1 MQYINNAGGLNRSSA
16 SPSKLITMRKT
27 NVFLLVPKYS
37 GVSGTISAAFDLAQ
51 KVDPNGPIQF
61 RLVDYPEENP
71 KHYMTHDDDWDGME
85 DIQPAQVMFQ
95 IDMDESIGDA
105 NYSLRNAREMRKWIE
120 TPTEVLERMAKA
132 EDWFFSEFR
141 EDREHSLVILLNPY
155 GNDHNYFCGPS
166 PERKNVAFIQTTH
179 YATETLTAR
188 HVPVAYEL
196 FASAMRFRAFNEPD
210 YQEKFVHMNDRGC
223 MNDFFSEIKNIRL
236 KILSADVCEECY
248 EHINRQQINP
258 LFIDHVF
265 KGFEAVRAQ
274 QNSFTRARRE
284 RKVLGVEAGMKY
296 LKFDSIGAQVSLA
309 PKEMALYK
317 FYLSHPEGVAY
328 NEICDHRVALFSLYE
343 EHYQQVHSD
352 DAAIDQEK
360 RKEAINAVLDRW
372 CMQDD
377 DLTQTVSKI
386 NRKIKQAVTDAL
398 AKPHQITGKR
408 GGVRKIN
415 ALSL

>member
-1 MQYINNAGGLNRSSA
+1 
-16 SPSKLITMRKT
+16 MRKT
-27 NVFLLVPKYS
+27 NVFLLVPTYS
-37 GVSGTISAAFDLAQ
+37 GVTGTIRAAFDLAE
-51 KVDPNGPIQF
+51 KVDPNGPVQF

-71 KHYMTHDDDWDGME
+71 KHYMIHDDDWDGME
-85 DIQPAQVMFQ
+85 DIQPAEVMAQ
-95 IDMDESIGDA
+95 LSTNEPMDDTY
-105 NYSLRNAREMRKWIE
+105 YSLLNAREMRKWIE
-120 TPTEVLERMAKA
+120 TPSEVLDRMAKA

-196 FASAMRFRAFNEPD
+196 FASAMRFRAFNVPD
-210 YQEKFVHMNDRGC
+210 YQEKFVHMKDRGC

-236 KILSADVCEECY
+236 KILSADICIDCFAHVTQ
-248 EHINRQQINP
+248 QQINP

-274 QNSFTRARRE
+274 QNTFTRARKE
-284 RKVLGVEAGMKY
+284 RKVLGVKAGMKY
-296 LKFDSIGAQVSLA
+296 LTFESIGAQVSLA

-317 FYLSHPEGVAY
+317 FYLSHPEGVKY
-328 NEICDHRVALFSLYE
+328 SHICEHRAELFSLYE

-352 DAAIDQEK
+352 DAVIDQEK
-360 RKEAINAVLDRW
+360 RKEAINAVLERW

-386 NRKIKQAVTDAL
+386 NRKIKQGVTDTL
-398 AKPHQITGKR
+398 AKPHQITGPR
-408 GGVRKIN
+408 GGARKIK

>member
-1 MQYINNAGGLNRSSA
+1 M
-16 SPSKLITMRKT
+16 TKT
-27 NVFLLVPKYS
+27 KVFLLVPTYL
-37 GVSGTISAAFDLAQ
+37 GLTGTIQAAFKLASNVE
-51 KVDPNGPIQF
+51 VDGPIQF
-61 RLVDYPEENP
+61 HLVDYPEENP
-71 KHYMTHDDDWDGME
+71 KHYMIHDDDWDGVE
-85 DIQPAQVMFQ
+85 DIRPSDIMTSASL
-95 IDMDESIGDA
+95 IESITET
-105 NYSLRNAREMRKWIE
+105 YFSLQNARETRRWIE
-120 TPTEVLERMAKA
+120 TPSEVLERMAKA

-166 PERKNVAFIQTTH
+166 PERSNVAFIQTTH

-196 FASAMRFRAFNEPD
+196 FASAMRFRAFNVPD
-210 YQEKFVHMNDRGC
+210 YQDRFVHMKDRGC

-236 KILSADVCEECY
+236 KILSADICDDCFAHVAG
-248 EHINRQQINP
+248 QQINP

-265 KGFEAVRAQ
+265 KGFETVRAQ

-284 RKVLGVEAGMKY
+284 RRILGVSAGMKY
-296 LKFDSIGAQVSLA
+296 LTFESIGSQVSLA
-309 PKEMALYK
+309 PKEMSLYK
-317 FYLSHPEGVAY
+317 FYMNHPDGVAY
-328 NEICDHRVALFSLYE
+328 NEICDHREALFSLYE
-343 EHYQQVHSD
+343 QHYQQVHSD
-352 DAAIDQEK
+352 DATVDQDR
-360 RKEAINAVLDRW
+360 RKEAINTVLDRW

-386 NRKIKQAVTDAL
+386 NRKIKQAVTEAL
-398 AKPHQITGKR
+398 AKPHQIIGNR

>member
-1 MQYINNAGGLNRSSA
+1 M
-16 SPSKLITMRKT
+16 TKT
-27 NVFLLVPKYS
+27 KVFLLVPTYL
-37 GVSGTISAAFDLAQ
+37 GLTGTIQAAFKLASNVE
-51 KVDPNGPIQF
+51 VDGPIQF
-61 RLVDYPEENP
+61 HLVDYPEENP
-71 KHYMTHDDDWDGME
+71 KHYMIHDDDWDGVE
-85 DIQPAQVMFQ
+85 DIRPSDIMTSASL
-95 IDMDESIGDA
+95 IESITET
-105 NYSLRNAREMRKWIE
+105 YFSRQNARETRRWIE
-120 TPTEVLERMAKA
+120 TPSEVLERMAKA

-141 EDREHSLVILLNPY
+141 KDREHSLVILLNPY

-166 PERKNVAFIQTTH
+166 PERSNVAFIQTTH

-196 FASAMRFRAFNEPD
+196 FASAMRFRAFNVPD
-210 YQEKFVHMNDRGC
+210 YQDRFAHMKDRGC

-236 KILSADVCEECY
+236 KILSADICDDCFAHVAG
-248 EHINRQQINP
+248 QQINP

-265 KGFEAVRAQ
+265 KGFETVRAQ

-284 RKVLGVEAGMKY
+284 RRILGVSAGMKY
-296 LKFDSIGAQVSLA
+296 LTFESIGSQVSLA
-309 PKEMALYK
+309 PKEMSLYK
-317 FYLSHPEGVAY
+317 FYMNHPDGVAY
-328 NEICDHRVALFSLYE
+328 NEICDHREALFSLYE
-343 EHYQQVHSD
+343 QHYQQVHCD
-352 DAAIDQEK
+352 DATVDQEK
-360 RKEAINAVLDRW
+360 RKEAINVVLDRW

-398 AKPHQITGKR
+398 AKPHQIIGNR

>member
-1 MQYINNAGGLNRSSA
+1 
-16 SPSKLITMRKT
+16 MRKT
-27 NVFLLVPKYS
+27 NVFLLVPTYS
-37 GVSGTISAAFDLAQ
+37 GVTGTIQAAFDLAES
-51 KVDPNGPIQF
+51 VDPNGPIQF

-71 KHYMTHDDDWDGME
+71 KQYMTHDDDWDGMD
-85 DIQPAQVMFQ
+85 DIQPAEVMGSLSMNEP
-95 IDMDESIGDA
+95 MDDTY
-105 NYSLRNAREMRKWIE
+105 YSLRNAQEMRKWIE
-120 TPTEVLERMAKA
+120 TPSEVLDRMAEA
-132 EDWFFSEFR
+132 EDWFFSEYR

-166 PERKNVAFIQTTH
+166 PECHNVAFIQTTH
-179 YATETLTAR
+179 YATETLTSR

-196 FASAMRFRAFNEPD
+196 FASAMRFRAFNVPD
-210 YQEKFVHMNDRGC
+210 YQEKFVHRKDRGC

-236 KILSADVCEECY
+236 KILSADICSDCFAHVT
-248 EHINRQQINP
+248 HQQINP

-274 QNSFTRARRE
+274 QNTFTRARKE
-284 RKVLGVEAGMKY
+284 RKVLGVKAGMKY
-296 LKFDSIGAQVSLA
+296 LTFEIIGAQVSLA

-328 NEICDHRVALFSLYE
+328 SEICDHREALFSLYE
-343 EHYQQVHSD
+343 QHYQKIHSD
-352 DAAIDQEK
+352 DAGVDQEM
-360 RKEAINAVLDRW
+360 RNEAINTVLDRW

-386 NRKIKQAVTDAL
+386 NRKIKQAVTDTL
-398 AKPHQITGKR
+398 AKPHQITGSR

>member
-1 MQYINNAGGLNRSSA
+1 MTMQ
-16 SPSKLITMRKT
+16 KT
-27 NVFLLVPKYS
+27 KVFLLVPTYS
-37 GVSGTISAAFDLAQ
+37 GVTGTIQAAFNLASS
-51 KVDPNGPIQF
+51 VDPDGPIQF
-61 RLVDYPEENP
+61 SLVDYPEENP
-71 KHYMTHDDDWDGME
+71 KHYMIHDDQWDGMD
-85 DIQPAQVMFQ
+85 DIRPSEVMLKMSLKEPV
-95 IDMDESIGDA
+95 DDTY
-105 NYSLRNAREMRKWIE
+105 YSLRNAREMRKWIE
-120 TPTEVLERMAKA
+120 TPAEVLHRMAKA
-132 EDWFFSEFR
+132 EEWFFEEHH

-166 PERKNVAFIQTTH
+166 PERLNVAFIQTTH
-179 YATETLTAR
+179 YATETLTSR

-236 KILSADVCEECY
+236 KILSADICDDCY
-248 EHINRQQINP
+248 AHVARQKINP

-284 RKVLGVEAGMKY
+284 RKVLGVQAGMKY
-296 LKFDSIGAQVSLA
+296 LTFESIGSQVSLA

-317 FYLSHPEGVAY
+317 FYLNHPEGVAY
-328 NEICDHRVALFSLYE
+328 SDICDHRDELFALYQ

-352 DAAIDQEK
+352 DATVDQEK
-360 RKEAINAVLDRW
+360 RHEAINAVLHRW

-386 NRKIKQAVTDAL
+386 NRKIKQAVTDTL
-398 AKPHQITGKR
+398 AKPHQITGPR

>member
-1 MQYINNAGGLNRSSA
+1 M
-16 SPSKLITMRKT
+16 TKT
-27 NVFLLVPKYS
+27 KVFLLVPTYL
-37 GVSGTISAAFDLAQ
+37 GLTGTIQAAFKLASNVE
-51 KVDPNGPIQF
+51 VDGPIQF
-61 RLVDYPEENP
+61 HLVDYPEENP
-71 KHYMTHDDDWDGME
+71 KHYMIHDDDWDGVE
-85 DIQPAQVMFQ
+85 DIRPSDIMTSASL
-95 IDMDESIGDA
+95 IESITET
-105 NYSLRNAREMRKWIE
+105 YFSLQNARETRRWIE
-120 TPTEVLERMAKA
+120 TPSEVLERMAKA

-166 PERKNVAFIQTTH
+166 PERSNVAFIQTTH

-196 FASAMRFRAFNEPD
+196 FASAMRFRAFNVPD
-210 YQEKFVHMNDRGC
+210 YQDRFVHMKDRGC

-236 KILSADVCEECY
+236 KILSADICDDCFAHVAG
-248 EHINRQQINP
+248 QQINP

-265 KGFEAVRAQ
+265 KGFETVRAQ

-284 RKVLGVEAGMKY
+284 RRILGVSAGMKY
-296 LKFDSIGAQVSLA
+296 LTFESIGSQVSLA
-309 PKEMALYK
+309 PKEMSLYK
-317 FYLSHPEGVAY
+317 FYMNHPDGVAY
-328 NEICDHRVALFSLYE
+328 NEICDHREALFSLYE
-343 EHYQQVHSD
+343 QHYQQVHSD
-352 DAAIDQEK
+352 DATVDQDR
-360 RKEAINAVLDRW
+360 RKEAINTVLDRW

-398 AKPHQITGKR
+398 AKPHQIIGNR

>member
-1 MQYINNAGGLNRSSA
+1 M
-16 SPSKLITMRKT
+16 TKT
-27 NVFLLVPKYS
+27 KVFLLVPTYL
-37 GVSGTISAAFDLAQ
+37 GLTGTIQAAFKLASNVE
-51 KVDPNGPIQF
+51 VDGPIQF
-61 RLVDYPEENP
+61 HLVDYPEENP
-71 KHYMTHDDDWDGME
+71 KHYMIHDDDWDGVE
-85 DIQPAQVMFQ
+85 DIRPSDIMTSASL
-95 IDMDESIGDA
+95 IESITET
-105 NYSLRNAREMRKWIE
+105 YFSLQNARETRRWIE
-120 TPTEVLERMAKA
+120 TPSEVLERMAKA

-166 PERKNVAFIQTTH
+166 PERSNVAFIQTTH

-196 FASAMRFRAFNEPD
+196 FASAMRFRAFNVPD
-210 YQEKFVHMNDRGC
+210 YQDRFAHMKDRGC

-236 KILSADVCEECY
+236 KILSADICDDCY
-248 EHINRQQINP
+248 AHVAGQQINP

-265 KGFEAVRAQ
+265 KGFETVRAQ

-284 RKVLGVEAGMKY
+284 RRILGVSAGMKY
-296 LKFDSIGAQVSLA
+296 LTFESIGSQVSLA
-309 PKEMALYK
+309 PKEMSLYK
-317 FYLSHPEGVAY
+317 FYMNHPDGVAY
-328 NEICDHRVALFSLYE
+328 NEICDHREALFSLYE
-343 EHYQQVHSD
+343 QHYQQVHSD
-352 DAAIDQEK
+352 DATVDQDR
-360 RKEAINAVLDRW
+360 RKEAINTVLDRW

-398 AKPHQITGKR
+398 AKPHQIIGNR

>member
-51 KVDPNGPIQF
+51 RVDPNGPIQF

-71 KHYMTHDDDWDGME
+71 KHYMTHDDDWDGM
-85 DIQPAQVMFQ
+85 D
-95 IDMDESIGDA
+95 DT
-105 NYSLRNAREMRKWIE
+105 YHSLRNAREMRKWIE

-258 LFIDHVF
+258 LFIHHVF

-274 QNSFTRARRE
+274 QNSFTRARRD

-328 NEICDHRVALFSLYE
+328 NEICDHREALFSLYE

-360 RKEAINAVLDRW
+360 RKEAINAVLHRW

>member
-1 MQYINNAGGLNRSSA
+1 M
-16 SPSKLITMRKT
+16 TKT
-27 NVFLLVPKYS
+27 KVFLLVPTYL
-37 GVSGTISAAFDLAQ
+37 GLTGTIQAAFKLASNVE
-51 KVDPNGPIQF
+51 VDGPIQF
-61 RLVDYPEENP
+61 HLVDYPEENP
-71 KHYMTHDDDWDGME
+71 KHYMIHDDDWDGVE
-85 DIQPAQVMFQ
+85 DIRPSDIMTSASL
-95 IDMDESIGDA
+95 IESITET
-105 NYSLRNAREMRKWIE
+105 YFSLQNARETRRWIE
-120 TPTEVLERMAKA
+120 TPSEVLERMAKA

-166 PERKNVAFIQTTH
+166 PERSNVAFIQTTH

-196 FASAMRFRAFNEPD
+196 FASAMRFRAFNVPD
-210 YQEKFVHMNDRGC
+210 YQDRFVHMKDRGC

-236 KILSADVCEECY
+236 KILSADICDDCFAHVAG
-248 EHINRQQINP
+248 QQINP

-265 KGFEAVRAQ
+265 KGFETVRAQ

-284 RKVLGVEAGMKY
+284 RRILGVSAGMKY
-296 LKFDSIGAQVSLA
+296 LTFESIGSQVSLA
-309 PKEMALYK
+309 PKEMSLYK
-317 FYLSHPEGVAY
+317 FYMNHPDGVAY
-328 NEICDHRVALFSLYE
+328 NEICDHREALFSLYE
-343 EHYQQVHSD
+343 QHYQQVHSD
-352 DAAIDQEK
+352 DATVDQEK
-360 RKEAINAVLDRW
+360 RKEAINVVLDRW

-386 NRKIKQAVTDAL
+386 NRKIKQAVTEAL
-398 AKPHQITGKR
+398 AKPHQIIGNR

>member
-1 MQYINNAGGLNRSSA
+1 M
-16 SPSKLITMRKT
+16 TKT
-27 NVFLLVPKYS
+27 KVFLLVPTYL
-37 GVSGTISAAFDLAQ
+37 GLTGTIQAAFKLASNVE
-51 KVDPNGPIQF
+51 VDGPIQF
-61 RLVDYPEENP
+61 HLVDYPEENP
-71 KHYMTHDDDWDGME
+71 KHYMIHDDDWDGVE
-85 DIQPAQVMFQ
+85 DIRPSDIMTSASL
-95 IDMDESIGDA
+95 IESITET
-105 NYSLRNAREMRKWIE
+105 YFSLQNARETRRWIE
-120 TPTEVLERMAKA
+120 TPSEVLERMAKA

-166 PERKNVAFIQTTH
+166 PERSNVAFIQTTH

-196 FASAMRFRAFNEPD
+196 FASAMRFRAFNVPD
-210 YQEKFVHMNDRGC
+210 YQDRFAHMKDRGC

-236 KILSADVCEECY
+236 KILSADICDDCFAHVAG
-248 EHINRQQINP
+248 QQINP

-265 KGFEAVRAQ
+265 KGFETVRAQ

-284 RKVLGVEAGMKY
+284 RRILGVSAGMKY
-296 LKFDSIGAQVSLA
+296 LTFESIGSQVSLA
-309 PKEMALYK
+309 PKEMSLYK
-317 FYLSHPEGVAY
+317 FYMNHPDGVAY
-328 NEICDHRVALFSLYE
+328 NEICDHREALFSLYE
-343 EHYQQVHSD
+343 QHYQQVHSD
-352 DAAIDQEK
+352 DATVDQEK
-360 RKEAINAVLDRW
+360 RKEAINVVLDRW

-398 AKPHQITGKR
+398 AKPHQIIGNR

>member
-1 MQYINNAGGLNRSSA
+1 M
-16 SPSKLITMRKT
+16 TKT
-27 NVFLLVPKYS
+27 KVFLLVPTYL
-37 GVSGTISAAFDLAQ
+37 GLTGTIQAAFKLASNVE
-51 KVDPNGPIQF
+51 VDGPIQF
-61 RLVDYPEENP
+61 HLVDYPEENP
-71 KHYMTHDDDWDGME
+71 KHYMIHDDDWDGVE
-85 DIQPAQVMFQ
+85 DIRPSDIMTSASL
-95 IDMDESIGDA
+95 IESITET
-105 NYSLRNAREMRKWIE
+105 YFSLQNARETRRWIE
-120 TPTEVLERMAKA
+120 TPSEVLERMAKA

-166 PERKNVAFIQTTH
+166 PERSNVAFIQTTH

-196 FASAMRFRAFNEPD
+196 FASAMRFRAFNVPD
-210 YQEKFVHMNDRGC
+210 YQDRFAHMKDRGC

-236 KILSADVCEECY
+236 KILSADICDDCY
-248 EHINRQQINP
+248 AHVAGQQINP

-265 KGFEAVRAQ
+265 KGFETVRAQ

-284 RKVLGVEAGMKY
+284 RRILGVSAGMKY
-296 LKFDSIGAQVSLA
+296 LTFESIGSQVSLA
-309 PKEMALYK
+309 PKEMSLYK
-317 FYLSHPEGVAY
+317 FYMNHPDGVAY
-328 NEICDHRVALFSLYE
+328 NEICDHREALFSLYE
-343 EHYQQVHSD
+343 QHYQQVHSD
-352 DAAIDQEK
+352 DATVDQEK
-360 RKEAINAVLDRW
+360 RKEAINVVLDRW

-386 NRKIKQAVTDAL
+386 KRKIKQAVTEAL
-398 AKPHQITGKR
+398 AKPHQIIGNR

>member
-1 MQYINNAGGLNRSSA
+1 M
-16 SPSKLITMRKT
+16 TKT
-27 NVFLLVPKYS
+27 KVFLLVPTYL
-37 GVSGTISAAFDLAQ
+37 GLTGTIQAAFKLASNVE
-51 KVDPNGPIQF
+51 VDGPIQF
-61 RLVDYPEENP
+61 HLVDYPEENP
-71 KHYMTHDDDWDGME
+71 KHYMIHDDDWDGVE
-85 DIQPAQVMFQ
+85 DIRPSDIMTSASL
-95 IDMDESIGDA
+95 IESITET
-105 NYSLRNAREMRKWIE
+105 YFSLQNARETRRWIE
-120 TPTEVLERMAKA
+120 TPSEVLERMAKA

-166 PERKNVAFIQTTH
+166 PERSNVAFIQTTH

-196 FASAMRFRAFNEPD
+196 FASAMRFRAFNVPD
-210 YQEKFVHMNDRGC
+210 YQDRFAHMKDRGC

-236 KILSADVCEECY
+236 KILSADICDDCY
-248 EHINRQQINP
+248 AHVAGQQINP

-265 KGFEAVRAQ
+265 KGFETVRAQ

-284 RKVLGVEAGMKY
+284 RRILGVSAGMKY
-296 LKFDSIGAQVSLA
+296 LTFESIGSQVSLA
-309 PKEMALYK
+309 PKEMSLYK
-317 FYLSHPEGVAY
+317 FYMNHPDGVAY
-328 NEICDHRVALFSLYE
+328 NEICDHREALFSLYE
-343 EHYQQVHSD
+343 QHYQQVHSD
-352 DAAIDQEK
+352 DATVDQEK
-360 RKEAINAVLDRW
+360 RKEAINVVLDRW

-398 AKPHQITGKR
+398 AKPHQIIGNR

>member
-1 MQYINNAGGLNRSSA
+1 M
-16 SPSKLITMRKT
+16 TKT
-27 NVFLLVPKYS
+27 KVFLLVPTYL
-37 GVSGTISAAFDLAQ
+37 GLTGTIQAAFKLASNVE
-51 KVDPNGPIQF
+51 VDGPIQF
-61 RLVDYPEENP
+61 HLVDYPEENP
-71 KHYMTHDDDWDGME
+71 KHYMIHDDDWDGVE
-85 DIQPAQVMFQ
+85 DIRPSDIMTSASL
-95 IDMDESIGDA
+95 IESITET
-105 NYSLRNAREMRKWIE
+105 YFSLQNARETRRWIE
-120 TPTEVLERMAKA
+120 TPSEVLKRMAKA

-166 PERKNVAFIQTTH
+166 PERSNVAFIQTTH

-196 FASAMRFRAFNEPD
+196 FASAMRFRAFNVPD
-210 YQEKFVHMNDRGC
+210 YQDRFVHMKDRGC

-236 KILSADVCEECY
+236 KILSADICDDCFAHVAG
-248 EHINRQQINP
+248 QQINP

-265 KGFEAVRAQ
+265 KGFETVRAQ

-284 RKVLGVEAGMKY
+284 RRILGVSAGMKY
-296 LKFDSIGAQVSLA
+296 LTFESIGSQVSLA
-309 PKEMALYK
+309 PKEMSLYK
-317 FYLSHPEGVAY
+317 FYMNHPDGVAY
-328 NEICDHRVALFSLYE
+328 NEICDHREALFSLYE
-343 EHYQQVHSD
+343 QHYQQVHSD
-352 DAAIDQEK
+352 DATVDQDR
-360 RKEAINAVLDRW
+360 RKEAINTVLDRW

-398 AKPHQITGKR
+398 AKPHQIIGNR